1 MPDFDQ
7 QVVNFLP
14 GASQDAVLS
23 ALETAIL
30 GAESR
35 MVEFAYLRKSQG
47 ANDANDIIYEIHN
60 PRMAEKPDPLK
71 LIPFASNLT
80 TAQIEDRLDT
90 MIDQGLLP
98 VGKMFDIAVPGGLIT
113 VVPCRSTAL
122 QPPQNIDGW
131 METKATVFGLN
142 MDGSPDQLDNGRGA
156 PVLGSINTA
165 NQQVVGAALPIPI
178 LRARFGSLKAAR
190 GQFIEVEHPSKG
202 KSIIAQIVD
211 LGPSNEQIK
220 KGIAL
225 DLTYKAQHDLDG
237 NGLIDVRFRFV

>member
-14 GASQDAVLS
+14 GDSQDAVLS
-23 ALETAIL
+23 ALEAAIF

-35 MVEFAYLRKSQG
+35 SVEFAYLRKSEG
-47 ANDANDIIYEIHN
+47 ANDSNDIIYEIHD
-60 PRMAEKPDPLK
+60 PLMAAQPDPLK
-71 LIPFASNLT
+71 LIAFASNLT
-80 TAQIEDRLDT
+80 PAQVENRLDT
-90 MIDQGLLP
+90 MINQGLIPL
-98 VGKMFDIAVPGGLIT
+98 GKMFDIAVPGGLIT
-113 VVPCRSTAL
+113 VVPCRTTVVP
-122 QPPQNIDGW
+122 PPQNIDSW

-156 PVLGSINTA
+156 PVLGYINTA
-165 NQQVVGAALPIPI
+165 NTQVVGAALPIPI
-178 LRARFGSLKAAR
+178 LKKRYGSLKAAR

-225 DLTYKAQHDLDG
+225 DLTYKAQHDLEGD
-237 NGLIDVRFRFV
+237 GLIDVRFRFV